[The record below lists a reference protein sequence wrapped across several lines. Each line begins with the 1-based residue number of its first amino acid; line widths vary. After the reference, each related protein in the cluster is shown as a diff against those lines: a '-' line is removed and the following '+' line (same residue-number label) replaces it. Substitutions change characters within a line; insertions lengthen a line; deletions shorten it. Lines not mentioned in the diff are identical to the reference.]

1 MGDLCWEGH
10 ICTKLGFV
18 FQVSPAL
25 LNRLA
30 NWETV
35 GCESLSVGKWWAE
48 LTMLKNVALAEAVIF
63 IESN

>member
-1 MGDLCWEGH
+1 MIYAGRVTYVPKWD
-10 ICTKLGFV
+10 FV

-35 GCESLSVGKWWAE
+35 ACELLSVGKWWAE

>member
-30 NWETV
+30 NWENV
-35 GCESLSVGKWWAE
+35 AREPLSVGKWWAE
-48 LTMLKNVALAEAVIF
+48 LTMLKNVVLVEAVNF
-63 IESN
+63 TESN